1 MTFLSPFTSYPTFLQ
16 FYFATSSHLLLSIVY
31 LKHFD
36 IHVAVLQ
43 SMDHSYA
50 NELISGKF

>member
-16 FYFATSSHLLLSIVY
+16 FYLATSSHLLLSMIY
-31 LKHFD
+31 KHFD

-50 NELISGKF
+50 NELISGTF

>member
-16 FYFATSSHLLLSIVY
+16 FYFATSHLLLSMIY

-43 SMDHSYA
+43 SMYHSYA